1 MVELVEEAGVL
12 HGYLENQLFSPNL
25 ERGKQIIWARGAAA
39 AGRPYLARAAEEHGG
54 PHMPWFWQGDL
65 QGGGVLNDMM
75 CHSLEVGRYLLT
87 KPGAPRDSIRPV
99 KVSAQIAS
107 LKWSRPDYV
116 KQLRGTMTDKVDYG
130 KHPAEDWAR
139 ACVTYVDEAGT
150 PLIVEATTS
159 WSFVGAGLRL
169 SMELLGPEYSMS
181 VSTLDGGTKVFFSR
195 HLQEQQAG
203 EDLIEKQNAEQGLM
217 PIVGNEAA
225 EYGYE
230 NENRAF
236 TRSFLDGI
244 QPELNFHAGRDVTEL
259 LMACYM
265 SAEEERVIEWK
276 PANLQVVRAAAG
288 QAIGSAIIPPMTA
301 SNRCHR
307 VYSSWIASGNAQM
320 PMLTAAEKAD
330 GWKLMFDGKSLAGWR
345 GYKDE
350 KAPGGWRAFDG
361 ELVRLGGGGDLMTVE
376 QYGDF
381 EMRFEWKITEYGNSG
396 VIYRIATTE
405 PYPWHTG
412 PEYQVLDNGH
422 HPDGKNAITSSGSN
436 YAVNSR

>member
-1 MVELVEEAGVL
+1 MAGRLGVGFIGSGFMTRFHIRSWEAVRDADIRGIYSPTRANAESAAMLARSLQVGDAKAFGSIEAMVEDESIDCIWLCGPNFARVENMERIVAAIKQGAKLKAIACEKPLARNAAEAARMVQLVEEAGVL
-12 HGYLENQLFSPNL
+12 HGYLENQLFAPNL
-25 ERGKQIIWARGAAA
+25 ERGKEIVWARGAAF
-39 AGRPYLARAAEEHGG
+39 AGRPYLARAAEEHAG

-116 KQLRGTMTDKVDYG
+116 KQLQGVMSEKVDYAR
-130 KHPAEDWAR
+130 HPAEDFAR
-139 ACVTYVDEAGT
+139 ASVTYVDEKGT

-169 SMELLGPEYSMS
+169 TMELLGPEYSMS
-181 VSTLDGGTKVFFSR
+181 LSTLDGGTKVFFSR
-195 HLQEQQAG
+195 RLRDQQQAG

-236 TRSFLDGI
+236 TRWFLDGV

-259 LMACYM
+259 LMTCYM

-276 PANLQVVRAAAG
+276 PSNLQSYVPLPAR
-288 QAIGSAIIPPMTA
+288 
-301 SNRCHR
+301 R
-307 VYSSWIASGNAQM
+307 
-320 PMLTAAEKAD
+320 
-330 GWKLMFDGKSLAGWR
+330 
-345 GYKDE
+345 
-350 KAPGGWRAFDG
+350 
-361 ELVRLGGGGDLMTVE
+361 
-376 QYGDF
+376 
-381 EMRFEWKITEYGNSG
+381 
-396 VIYRIATTE
+396 
-405 PYPWHTG
+405 
-412 PEYQVLDNGH
+412 
-422 HPDGKNAITSSGSN
+422 
-436 YAVNSR
+436 

>member
-1 MVELVEEAGVL
+1 MAGRLGVGFIGSGFMTRFHIRSWEAVRDADIRGIYSPTRANAEDAALLARSLRVGDARAFGSIESMAADESIDCIWICGPNFARVENMERIVAAIKAGAKLKAIACEKPLGRNAAEAARMVELVEEAGVL

-25 ERGKQIIWARGAAA
+25 ERGKQIVWARGAAA

-75 CHSLEVGRYLLT
+75 CHSLEVGRHLLT

-116 KQLRGTMTDKVDYG
+116 KQLRGDMTDKVDYG
-130 KHPAEDWAR
+130 THPAEDWAR
-139 ACVTYVDEAGT
+139 ASVTYVDEAGS

-181 VSTLDGGTKVFFSR
+181 LSTLDGGTKVFFSR
-195 HLQEQQAG
+195 RLQEQHAG

-236 TRSFLDGI
+236 TQMFLDGI

-276 PANLQVVRAAAG
+276 PANLQSYVPLPAR
-288 QAIGSAIIPPMTA
+288 
-301 SNRCHR
+301 R
-307 VYSSWIASGNAQM
+307 
-320 PMLTAAEKAD
+320 
-330 GWKLMFDGKSLAGWR
+330 
-345 GYKDE
+345 
-350 KAPGGWRAFDG
+350 
-361 ELVRLGGGGDLMTVE
+361 
-376 QYGDF
+376 
-381 EMRFEWKITEYGNSG
+381 
-396 VIYRIATTE
+396 
-405 PYPWHTG
+405 
-412 PEYQVLDNGH
+412 
-422 HPDGKNAITSSGSN
+422 
-436 YAVNSR
+436 

>member
-1 MVELVEEAGVL
+1 MAGRLGVGFIGSGFMTRFHIRSWEAVRDADIRGIYSPTLANAEDAAALARSLSVGDCKAFSSIEAMVADASIDCIWICGPNFARVQNMERIVAAIKKGAKLKGIACEKPLGRNAAEAARMVELIEEAGVL
-12 HGYLENQLFSPNL
+12 HGYLENQLFAPNL

-39 AGRPYLARAAEEHGG
+39 SGRPYLARAAEEHGG

-107 LKWSRPDYV
+107 LKWSRPAYV
-116 KQLRGTMTDKVDYG
+116 KQLRGSMTDKVDYG

-139 ACVTYVDEAGT
+139 ATVTYVDDAGT

-181 VSTLDGGTKVFFSR
+181 VSTLDGGAKVFFSR
-195 HLQEQQAG
+195 RLQEQQAG

-236 TRSFLDGI
+236 TRSFLDGV
-244 QPELNFHAGRDVTEL
+244 QPELNFHAGREVTEL

-276 PANLQVVRAAAG
+276 PKNLQSYV
-288 QAIGSAIIPPMTA
+288 PPPA
-301 SNRCHR
+301 RR
-307 VYSSWIASGNAQM
+307 
-320 PMLTAAEKAD
+320 
-330 GWKLMFDGKSLAGWR
+330 
-345 GYKDE
+345 
-350 KAPGGWRAFDG
+350 
-361 ELVRLGGGGDLMTVE
+361 
-376 QYGDF
+376 
-381 EMRFEWKITEYGNSG
+381 
-396 VIYRIATTE
+396 
-405 PYPWHTG
+405 
-412 PEYQVLDNGH
+412 
-422 HPDGKNAITSSGSN
+422 
-436 YAVNSR
+436 

>member
-1 MVELVEEAGVL
+1 MAGRLGVGFIGSGFMTRFHIRSWEAVRDADIRGIYSPTRANAEDAALLARSLRVGDTKAFGSIEAMVADESIDCIWLCGPNFARVENMERIVAAIKGGAKLTAIACEKPLGRNAAEAQRMVQLVEEAGVL
-12 HGYLENQLFSPNL
+12 HGYLENQLFAPNL
-25 ERGKQIIWARGAAA
+25 ERGKQIIWARGAAT
-39 AGRPYLARAAEEHGG
+39 AGRPYLARAAEEHSG

-116 KQLRGTMTDKVDYG
+116 KQLRGDMTDKVDYG

-139 ACVTYVDEAGT
+139 ATVTYVDEAGT
-150 PLIVEATTS
+150 PLIVEVTTS

-181 VSTLDGGTKVFFSR
+181 VSTLDGGAKVFFSR
-195 HLQEQQAG
+195 RLQEQQVG
-203 EDLIEKQNAEQGLM
+203 EDLVEKQNSEQGLM

-236 TRSFLDGI
+236 TQMFLDGI

-259 LMACYM
+259 LMTCYM

-276 PANLQVVRAAAG
+276 PANLQSYVPLPAR
-288 QAIGSAIIPPMTA
+288 
-301 SNRCHR
+301 R
-307 VYSSWIASGNAQM
+307 
-320 PMLTAAEKAD
+320 
-330 GWKLMFDGKSLAGWR
+330 
-345 GYKDE
+345 
-350 KAPGGWRAFDG
+350 
-361 ELVRLGGGGDLMTVE
+361 
-376 QYGDF
+376 
-381 EMRFEWKITEYGNSG
+381 
-396 VIYRIATTE
+396 
-405 PYPWHTG
+405 
-412 PEYQVLDNGH
+412 
-422 HPDGKNAITSSGSN
+422 
-436 YAVNSR
+436 